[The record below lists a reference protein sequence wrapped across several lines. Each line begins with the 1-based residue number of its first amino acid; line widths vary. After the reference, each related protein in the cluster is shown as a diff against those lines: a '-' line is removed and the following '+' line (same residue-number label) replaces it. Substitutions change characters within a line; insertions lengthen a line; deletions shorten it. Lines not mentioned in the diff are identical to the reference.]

1 MKGKKD
7 EKVKGKKGDENQHE
21 GDQAKKLGASKSEA
35 GANSEQKI
43 NYLNLSI
50 SMIKCSK
57 ANQIKPVK
65 QK

>member
-21 GDQAKKLGASKSEA
+21 GDQAKKL

>member
-50 SMIKCSK
+50 
-57 ANQIKPVK
+57 
-65 QK
+65 

>member
-21 GDQAKKLGASKSEA
+21 SDQAKKLGVSKSEA

-43 NYLNLSI
+43 KYQNLSI
-50 SMIKCSK
+50 
-57 ANQIKPVK
+57 
-65 QK
+65 